1 LPIDILAQ
9 IGFVV
14 LVGLAAK
21 NAILIVEFARQKEE
35 DGAAAGEAAVHA
47 ARTRLR
53 PILMTSFAFILGVA
67 PLAVATGA
75 GGEMRRSLGTAVL
88 FGMLGVTGFGLLFT
102 PAFYTFIRIF
112 GRNRKERELSQAA
125 LKATAIILALSLFAG
140 GCAVGPRY
148 KAPQPAPAQFHSA
161 EAQLTTTAPFD
172 ERWWKQFEDP
182 VLDDLM
188 EKALVANNDIHIAR
202 ARLVEARSV
211 YDERKFDRYPIVPA
225 DVSYSYAKQQIPGF
239 FNDRYTVNTFRAGLD
254 AAWEVDLFGRVRH
267 EVAAARS
274 DTQAAAADL
283 HYVQVSVAA
292 ELALNYFQLRGAQWR
307 LDVARRQL
315 ENQKHT
321 LDLTKLRRDAGVG
334 DEQDVASAAAR
345 VADTDASI
353 PPLVY
358 EVARAQYRLAVLTG
372 VRPGELSADLSPR
385 KYSPIDKAIPIGD
398 AAELLHRRPDIQ
410 AAERRLSAATERQG
424 EAVAGLYPNVSIS
437 SFIGFL
443 AGRGSL
449 FFTPSSFATTISPA
463 ISWSA
468 FDLGRARARVRGA
481 GGATDEALATY
492 NDTVLRAL
500 EETENAFTNYR
511 TQQQR
516 LIKLDTEA
524 QESKRY
530 ADIARLR
537 YKEGVIDF
545 LQLLDAERT
554 QLQAEDQVAQSES
567 GVYIAVVSIYK
578 AIGGGPS

>member
-1 LPIDILAQ
+1 MGFHLPKSLLASLL
-9 IGFVV
+9 V
-14 LVGLAAK
+14 L
-21 NAILIVEFARQKEE
+21 
-35 DGAAAGEAAVHA
+35 
-47 ARTRLR
+47 
-53 PILMTSFAFILGVA
+53 SF
-67 PLAVATGA
+67 
-75 GGEMRRSLGTAVL
+75 E
-88 FGMLGVTGFGLLFT
+88 
-102 PAFYTFIRIF
+102 
-112 GRNRKERELSQAA
+112 
-125 LKATAIILALSLFAG
+125 
-140 GCAVGPRY
+140 GCSVGPRY

-202 ARLVEARSV
+202 ARLVEAHSV
-211 YDERKFDRYPIVPA
+211 YDERKFDRYPIAPA

-321 LDLTKLRRDAGVG
+321 LNLTKLRRDAGVG

-449 FFTPSSFATTISPA
+449 FFTASSFASTISPA
-463 ISWSA
+463 ITWSA

-530 ADIARLR
+530 ADIARVR

-567 GVYIAVVSIYK
+567 DVYIAVISIYK
-578 AIGGGPS
+578 ALGGGPS